1 MMDKMMSWQQLEKS
15 INNLNNYTHVEKSN
29 KEYIDL
35 HDSLISGIEEAIHY
49 IGIESV
55 KSLVGNLMIKH
66 QEYAC
71 KRAFFNL
78 NNDQF
83 HNIYNVFNQTVINK
97 LLEFLVVK
105 KNISVEHLTSKFG
118 EHALSENEIL
128 FKSIIDKNITSKQAP
143 YGSDYF
149 YNDQENVKI
158 INELNVKLSYSQ
170 ADNAR
175 LKKELSSLKKSLSTL
190 ENEKTNIELQLNN
203 KFDEEVRS
211 TLGRFVNKAMSE
223 LKIKEKKYTI
233 ISLYW
238 ILGGSIAC
246 LGIVA
251 SIISIMVWMSNIV
264 DVTKSISWSLL
275 IYYVG
280 KGAVI
285 LSALSTLAYYCFKQ
299 SNSYV
304 HESLKQG
311 ERVHAIR
318 FGQLCLRLYGKQIN
332 ENQIKNV
339 FADWNINSS
348 TAFSNIPKDNDVLSD
363 IPKNI
368 SELFK
373 ATIETISKK

>member
-1 MMDKMMSWQQLEKS
+1 MDKMMSWQQLDEE
-15 INNLNNYTHVEKSN
+15 INVLNRYIKVEKNN
-29 KEYIDL
+29 KEYIES
-35 HDSLISGIEEAIHY
+35 HDKLLSCIDEAIHY
-49 IGIESV
+49 VGIESV
-55 KSLVGNLMIKH
+55 KSLVQNLMIEH
-66 QEYAC
+66 QALAC

-78 NNDQF
+78 KNDQF
-83 HNIYNVFNQTVINK
+83 RRIYNVFDQSIVDNLI
-97 LLEFLVVK
+97 EFLVIK
-105 KNISVEHLTSKFG
+105 KNLSVEHLTSKFG
-118 EHALSENEIL
+118 EHTISDNEIL
-128 FKSIIDKNITSKQAP
+128 FKSIINKNTTLKPTQ
-143 YGSDYF
+143 YGSAYF
-149 YNDQENVKI
+149 YNEKENVKT
-158 INELNVKLSYSQ
+158 INDLNVKLSYSQ

-175 LKKELSSLKKSLSTL
+175 LKKELSILKKSLTLL
-190 ENEKTNIELQLNN
+190 ENEKTNIEAQLNS

-223 LKIKEKKYTI
+223 LKVKEKKYTL

-238 ILGGSIAC
+238 IFGGGIAC
-246 LGIVA
+246 LGIIA
-251 SIISIMVWMSNIV
+251 SIISIMLWMSNIV
-264 DVTKSISWSLL
+264 DLNKNMSWSLL

-304 HESLKQG
+304 HEALKQG

-332 ENQIKNV
+332 ENQIKTV
-339 FADWNINSS
+339 FEDWNISSS
-348 TAFSNIPKDNDVLSD
+348 TAFSNISKDRDELSD